1 MRYSVLLLP
10 EPEIGGYAAYVP
22 AIPGCVS
29 QGETVEEAL
38 AMATDAAGLI
48 LAVMSEDGEDLPAEL
63 SGTILGSIDVAMP
76 DRAGSA
82 GLGEPIFATG

>member
-10 EPEIGGYAAYVP
+10 EPVIGGYAAYVP

-29 QGETVEEAL
+29 HGETVEDAL

-48 LAVMSEDGEDLPAEL
+48 LAVMSEDGEDLPAEASGASL
-63 SGTILGSIDVAMP
+63 SSIDVAMP
-76 DRAGSA
+76 DRAGA
-82 GLGEPIFATG
+82 KGLGQPIFATG